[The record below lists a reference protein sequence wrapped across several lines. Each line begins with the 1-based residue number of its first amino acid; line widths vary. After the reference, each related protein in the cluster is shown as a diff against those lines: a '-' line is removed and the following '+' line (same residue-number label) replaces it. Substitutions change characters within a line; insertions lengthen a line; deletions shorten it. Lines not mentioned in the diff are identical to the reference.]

1 MMEKKVERVVHL
13 EAGARV
19 KVDRVEVKA
28 DQKELE
34 KKCLCKKSQ
43 RKKEKRELISLIH

>member
-34 KKCLCKKSQ
+34 KKCLCKNH
-43 RKKEKRELISLIH
+43 KEKESL